1 MKKNMKQKL
10 LSSVLSAV
18 MVFTPLAATL
28 PFIAC
33 GGNDDK
39 KEETDCRGYF
49 DFKVN
54 FNGNPDT
61 IIDVVDDCTGYQ
73 DFASINAKLK
83 TAVQDAIDDIGPV
96 NPIDQGKFN
105 TVLVDRGLVV
115 IVKNGNDS
123 VTAVDGSTISVG
135 INYLLSNNPDLWGYI
150 YGAIINAAG
159 KPVAIRSSEMLR
171 YIAIKKAVKKE
182 MDRLAKMQASQDELQ
197 YN

>member
-54 FNGNPDT
+54 FNGNPNT

-73 DFASINAKLK
+73 DFESIKGKLK
-83 TAVQDAIDDIGPV
+83 QGVQDAIGNMAGPDK
-96 NPIDQGKFN
+96 PKFD
-105 TVLVDRGLVV
+105 TVFGRGLTI
-115 IVKNGNDS
+115 IVKSGNDY
-123 VTAVDGSTISVG
+123 VDAVDGSTISVG
-135 INYLLSNNPDLWGYI
+135 IDYLLNLDAAGTWGEI
-150 YGAIINAAG
+150 YSAIIDAAG
-159 KPVAIRSSEMLR
+159 KPVAIRSSEMLH